1 MDTNELIEKER
12 VEIRKAYSELQLIVT
27 KAMSEDDNLTEEEW
41 YNRIGLNQEDREK
54 KFKGWSEKEINQYQ
68 VYSTRRERI
77 ISQLALQSEL
87 KKLLS
92 TIATLDVIS
101 KEAKND

>member
-41 YNRIGLNQEDREK
+41 YNRIGLSQEDREK

-101 KEAKND
+101 KETKND

>member
-12 VEIRKAYSELQLIVT
+12 VEVRKAYSELQLIVT

-41 YNRIGLNQEDREK
+41 YDRIGLNQEDREK

-92 TIATLDVIS
+92 TIATLDIIS
-101 KEAKND
+101 KETKND

>member
-12 VEIRKAYSELQLIVT
+12 TEVRKAYSELQLIVT
-27 KAMSEDDNLTEEEW
+27 RAMSEDNNLTEEEW

-77 ISQLALQSEL
+77 ISQLALQAEL

-92 TIATLDVIS
+92 TIVTLDVIS
-101 KEAKND
+101 KETEND

>member
-41 YNRIGLNQEDREK
+41 YNRIGLSQEDREK

-87 KKLLS
+87 KKFLS
-92 TIATLDVIS
+92 TIATLDIIS
-101 KEAKND
+101 KETKND

>member
-54 KFKGWSEKEINQYQ
+54 KFSGWSEKEINQYQ

-92 TIATLDVIS
+92 TIATLDIIS
-101 KEAKND
+101 KETKND

>member
-41 YNRIGLNQEDREK
+41 YNRIGLSQEDREK

-87 KKLLS
+87 KKFLS

-101 KEAKND
+101 KETKND

>member
-1 MDTNELIEKER
+1 MGTNELIEKER

-41 YNRIGLNQEDREK
+41 YDRIGLNQEDREK

-92 TIATLDVIS
+92 TIATLDIIS
-101 KEAKND
+101 KETKND

>member
-1 MDTNELIEKER
+1 MGTNELIEKER

-54 KFKGWSEKEINQYQ
+54 KFKDWSEKEINQYQ

-101 KEAKND
+101 KETKND

>member
-41 YNRIGLNQEDREK
+41 YDRIGLNQEDREK

-92 TIATLDVIS
+92 TIATLDIIS
-101 KEAKND
+101 KETKND

>member
-54 KFKGWSEKEINQYQ
+54 KFNGWSEKEINQYQ

-92 TIATLDVIS
+92 TIATLDIIS
-101 KEAKND
+101 KETKND

>member
-41 YNRIGLNQEDREK
+41 YNRIGLSQEDREK
-54 KFKGWSEKEINQYQ
+54 KFKCWSEKEINQYQ

-101 KEAKND
+101 KETKND

>member
-1 MDTNELIEKER
+1 MDTNKLIEKER
-12 VEIRKAYSELQLIVT
+12 AEVRKAYSELQLIVT

-41 YNRIGLNQEDREK
+41 YNRIGLNQEDREN

-77 ISQLALQSEL
+77 ISQLALQAEL

-92 TIATLDVIS
+92 TIVTLDVIS

>member
-54 KFKGWSEKEINQYQ
+54 KFKDWSEKEIDQYQ

-92 TIATLDVIS
+92 TIATLNVIS
-101 KEAKND
+101 KETKND